1 MGLFQW
7 LLKKVTKAFGR
18 DTDALFYTLLYRE
31 ILKEVQEITEDE
43 EKSLVVMRELGKNAA
58 YDSCDRHSSIFRF
71 MPGKPDKVLDYFGI
85 LWSVVFGMDFTD
97 HSYERIPNN
106 VHVYD
111 DYVLNIQKNPICA
124 SYGKDE
130 EDTFDFRKVS
140 KESDG
145 CSAGLCGMLETVANF
160 ILKVKKAEYRIGM
173 KETQC
178 LVKGDDVLQLY
189 CKIYNL
195 DEWKKY
201 VEEEGEKDIFSE
213 DFLEQGEP
221 DFLDKIQDMVSLDK
235 LEQILEDPLENV
247 KDKIA
252 DLIREKLNMEPDHFF
267 DYFRNYEED
276 MIRIVGF
283 LFVHLL
289 NEYGGLIEKFLK
301 NDVLSRLAGY
311 LFKHMKEM
319 TLLFIPL
326 DVINDYHEL
335 LVSFLKGLAPDE
347 MIETIE
353 TFTGQKDI
361 NLLFEGA
368 RIALE
373 DLGIDFSELKDN
385 IWEELKKE
393 REDELISS
401 DQSVMDKSRE
411 KFPKI
416 VSILQEILMLINEIL
431 TLPIRTL
438 ISGSHHSV
446 KSAVNSVVSE
456 EEGLYGQIRTRAD
469 NIFDKVQELRD

>member
-31 ILKEVQEITEDE
+31 ILKEIQEITQDE
-43 EKSLVVMRELGKNAA
+43 EKSLIVMRELGKNAA
-58 YDSCDRHSSIFRF
+58 YDSCDRHSSIFRI

-85 LWSVVFGMDFTD
+85 LWSVVFGMDFAE
-97 HSYERIPNN
+97 HNYERIPNDG
-106 VHVYD
+106 HVYD

-124 SYGKDE
+124 SYSNDK
-130 EDTFDFRKVS
+130 EDTFDFKRVPDDQ
-140 KESDG
+140 DG

-173 KETQC
+173 QETKC
-178 LVKGDDVLQLY
+178 LAKGDDVLQLY

-195 DEWKKY
+195 EEWKQYIEK
-201 VEEEGEKDIFSE
+201 EGQKDIFSE

-221 DFLDKIQDMVSLDK
+221 DLLDKVQDLFSLDK
-235 LEQILEDPLENV
+235 MEQILEEPLENV
-247 KDKIA
+247 KDKVA
-252 DLIREKLNMEPDHFF
+252 DLIREKLNMGPRHFF
-267 DYFRNYEED
+267 DYFRNYEDD

-289 NEYGGLIEKFLK
+289 NEYGGFVEKFLK
-301 NDVLSRLAGY
+301 NDVLARLAGY

-326 DVINDYHEL
+326 DVVHDYHEL
-335 LVSFLKGLAPDE
+335 FVSFLKGLAPEE
-347 MIETIE
+347 MIQRIE
-353 TFTGQKDI
+353 SFSAQEDI

-368 RIALE
+368 QIALE

-385 IWEELKKE
+385 IWEELKE
-393 REDELISS
+393 DREDELISS
-401 DQSVMDKSRE
+401 DQSVIDKSRE
-411 KFPKI
+411 RFPKI
-416 VSILQEILMLINEIL
+416 VNILQEIVMLISEIL
-431 TLPIRTL
+431 TLPVRTL

-456 EEGLYGQIRTRAD
+456 EEGLYGQIRDRAD
-469 NIFDKVQELRD
+469 NIFDEVEELQD